1 MPAMDAWITDL
12 FKVAADHAG
21 FVGAVLFAMTL
32 LEALVFV
39 GLLIPILGVML
50 AAGALVA
57 QGALHPVEA
66 ILWCSAGAAVGDAL
80 SYLMGRGLGG
90 RRASRLLFG
99 GKRRLLARAKLLTR
113 RHGVLAIAAAR
124 YLGPAR
130 PFIPILAGMSR
141 TRGWRFQV
149 ANVLSAPI
157 WVISL
162 LAPSYLA
169 ARNLQM
175 FGNNPALT
183 SGLALGAL
191 LLIGA
196 GALWLKQARRTGA
209 MVSSRLS
216 PQDAATMS
224 AGAS

>member
-1 MPAMDAWITDL
+1 MDAWIADL
-12 FKVAADHAG
+12 FRVAADNAG
-21 FVGAVLFAMTL
+21 FAGAILFAFTL
-32 LEALVFV
+32 LEALLVV

-57 QGALHPVEA
+57 QGVLHPVEA
-66 ILWCSAGAAVGDAL
+66 ILWCSAGAAVGDAI

-90 RRASRLLFG
+90 RRASRVLFA

-162 LAPSYLA
+162 LAPGYLA
-169 ARNLQM
+169 ARNLELLRTDPAVAIALALVAAAVIGGGWLM
-175 FGNNPALT
+175 ARRMNRAPAL
-183 SGLALGAL
+183 G
-191 LLIGA
+191 
-196 GALWLKQARRTGA
+196 
-209 MVSSRLS
+209 
-216 PQDAATMS
+216 
-224 AGAS
+224 

>member
-1 MPAMDAWITDL
+1 MDTWIADL
-12 FKVAADHAG
+12 FRVAADNAG
-21 FVGAVLFAMTL
+21 FAGAILFAFTL
-32 LEALVFV
+32 LEALLVV

-57 QGALHPVEA
+57 QGVLHPVEA
-66 ILWCSAGAAVGDAL
+66 VLWCSAGAAVGDAI

-90 RRASRLLFG
+90 RRASRLLFA

-141 TRGWRFQV
+141 TRGWSFQI

-157 WVISL
+157 WVVSL
-162 LAPSYLA
+162 LAPGYLA
-169 ARNLQM
+169 ARNLELLRTDPAVALALALAAAGVITGAWLM
-175 FGNNPALT
+175 ARRMNRAPAL
-183 SGLALGAL
+183 G
-191 LLIGA
+191 
-196 GALWLKQARRTGA
+196 
-209 MVSSRLS
+209 
-216 PQDAATMS
+216 
-224 AGAS
+224 

>member
-1 MPAMDAWITDL
+1 MDAWIADL
-12 FKVAADHAG
+12 FRVAADNAG
-21 FVGAVLFAMTL
+21 FAGAILFAFTL
-32 LEALVFV
+32 LEALLVV

-57 QGALHPVEA
+57 QGVLHPVEA
-66 ILWCSAGAAVGDAL
+66 ILWCSAGAAVGDAI
-80 SYLMGRGLGG
+80 SYLMGRGLSG
-90 RRASRLLFG
+90 RRASRVLFA

-162 LAPSYLA
+162 LAPGYLA
-169 ARNLQM
+169 ARNLELLRTDPAVAIALALAAAAVIGGGWLM
-175 FGNNPALT
+175 ARRMNRAPAL
-183 SGLALGAL
+183 G
-191 LLIGA
+191 
-196 GALWLKQARRTGA
+196 
-209 MVSSRLS
+209 
-216 PQDAATMS
+216 
-224 AGAS
+224 

>member
-1 MPAMDAWITDL
+1 MDAWIADL
-12 FKVAADHAG
+12 FRVATDNAG
-21 FVGAVLFAMTL
+21 FAGAILFAFTL
-32 LEALVFV
+32 LEALLVV

-57 QGALHPVEA
+57 QGVLHPVEA
-66 ILWCSAGAAVGDAL
+66 ILWCSTGAAAGDAI

-90 RRASRLLFG
+90 RRASRVLFA

-141 TRGWRFQV
+141 TRGWSFQI

-157 WVISL
+157 WVVSL
-162 LAPSYLA
+162 LAPGYLA
-169 ARNLQM
+169 ARNLELLRTD
-175 FGNNPALT
+175 PAIAVA
-183 SGLALGAL
+183 LALVAAAV
-191 LLIGA
+191 IA
-196 GALWLKQARRTGA
+196 GVWLTARRMNRVVA
-209 MVSSRLS
+209 I
-216 PQDAATMS
+216 
-224 AGAS
+224 

>member
-1 MPAMDAWITDL
+1 MDAWIADL
-12 FKVAADHAG
+12 FRVAADNAG
-21 FVGAVLFAMTL
+21 FAGAILFAFTL
-32 LEALVFV
+32 LEALLVV

-57 QGALHPVEA
+57 QGVLHPVEA
-66 ILWCSAGAAVGDAL
+66 ILWCSAGAAVGDAI

-90 RRASRLLFG
+90 RRASRLLFA

-141 TRGWRFQV
+141 TRGWSFQV

-157 WVISL
+157 WVVSL
-162 LAPSYLA
+162 LAPGYLA
-169 ARNLQM
+169 ARNLELLRTD
-175 FGNNPALT
+175 PAIAAA
-183 SGLALGAL
+183 LALVAAAV
-191 LLIGA
+191 IA
-196 GALWLKQARRTGA
+196 GVWLTARRMNRVVA
-209 MVSSRLS
+209 V
-216 PQDAATMS
+216 
-224 AGAS
+224 

>member
-1 MPAMDAWITDL
+1 MVRRMDAWIADL
-12 FKVAADHAG
+12 LRVAADNAG
-21 FVGAVLFAMTL
+21 FAGAVLFAMTL
-32 LEALVFV
+32 LEALLVV

-57 QGALHPVEA
+57 QGVLHPVEA
-66 ILWCSAGAAVGDAL
+66 IVWCSAGAAAGDAI

-90 RRASRLLFG
+90 RRATRLLFA

-130 PFIPILAGMSR
+130 PLIPILAGISR
-141 TRGWRFQV
+141 SRPWSFQI
-149 ANVLSAPI
+149 ASVLSAPI

-162 LAPSYLA
+162 LAPGYLA

-175 FGNNPALT
+175 FGSNPALA
-183 SGLALGAL
+183 SGLVLAALLAVALGVLYAKR
-191 LLIGA
+191 A
-196 GALWLKQARRTGA
+196 
-209 MVSSRLS
+209 SRL
-216 PQDAATMS
+216 AA
-224 AGAS
+224 

>member
-1 MPAMDAWITDL
+1 MDAWIADL
-12 FKVAADHAG
+12 FRVAADNAG
-21 FVGAVLFAMTL
+21 YAGAILFAFTL
-32 LEALVFV
+32 LEALLVV

-57 QGALHPVEA
+57 QGVLHPVEA
-66 ILWCSAGAAVGDAL
+66 ILWCSAGAAVGDAI

-90 RRASRLLFG
+90 RRASRVLFA

-141 TRGWRFQV
+141 TRGWSFQV

-162 LAPSYLA
+162 LAPGYLA
-169 ARNLQM
+169 ARNLELLRTD
-175 FGNNPALT
+175 PAVAIALT
-183 SGLALGAL
+183 VAAAAV
-191 LLIGA
+191 IA
-196 GALWLKQARRTGA
+196 GAWVMARRMNRVVVA
-209 MVSSRLS
+209 
-216 PQDAATMS
+216 
-224 AGAS
+224 

>member
-1 MPAMDAWITDL
+1 MDAWIAGL
-12 FKVAADHAG
+12 FRVAADNAG
-21 FVGAVLFAMTL
+21 YAGAILFAFTL
-32 LEALVFV
+32 LEALLVV

-57 QGALHPVEA
+57 QGVLHPVEA
-66 ILWCSAGAAVGDAL
+66 ILWCSAGAAVGDAI

-90 RRASRLLFG
+90 RRASRVLFA

-141 TRGWRFQV
+141 TRGWSFQV

-162 LAPSYLA
+162 LAPGYLA
-169 ARNLQM
+169 ARNLELLRTD
-175 FGNNPALT
+175 PAVAIALT
-183 SGLALGAL
+183 VAAAAV
-191 LLIGA
+191 IA
-196 GALWLKQARRTGA
+196 GAWVMARRMNRVVVA
-209 MVSSRLS
+209 
-216 PQDAATMS
+216 
-224 AGAS
+224 

>member
-1 MPAMDAWITDL
+1 MDAWIADL
-12 FKVAADHAG
+12 FRVAADNAG
-21 FVGAVLFAMTL
+21 FAGAILFAFTL
-32 LEALVFV
+32 LEALLVV

-57 QGALHPVEA
+57 QGVLHPVEA
-66 ILWCSAGAAVGDAL
+66 ILWCSAGAAVGDAI

-90 RRASRLLFG
+90 RRASRVLFA

-162 LAPSYLA
+162 LAPGYLA
-169 ARNLQM
+169 ARNLELLRTDPAVAIALALAAAAVIGGGWLM
-175 FGNNPALT
+175 ARRMNRAPAL
-183 SGLALGAL
+183 G
-191 LLIGA
+191 
-196 GALWLKQARRTGA
+196 
-209 MVSSRLS
+209 
-216 PQDAATMS
+216 
-224 AGAS
+224 

>member
-1 MPAMDAWITDL
+1 MPLMDAWIADL
-12 FKVAADHAG
+12 FKVAADNAG
-21 FVGAVLFAMTL
+21 VAGAILFAMTL
-32 LEALVFV
+32 LEALLIV

-66 ILWCSAGAAVGDAL
+66 ILWCSAGAAAGDAL

-90 RRASRLLFG
+90 RRATRLLFRGPVDKKG
-99 GKRRLLARAKLLTR
+99 GRRMLARAKLLTR

-141 TRGWRFQV
+141 TRGWSFQM
-149 ANVLSAPI
+149 ANVLSAPL

-162 LAPSYLA
+162 LAPGYLA

-175 FGNNPALT
+175 FGTHPALAG
-183 SGLALGAL
+183 GLALGGL
-191 LLIGA
+191 LLMGVV
-196 GALWLKQARRTGA
+196 ALWFKQANRGGA
-209 MVSSRLS
+209 
-216 PQDAATMS
+216 AA
-224 AGAS
+224 

>member
-1 MPAMDAWITDL
+1 MDAWIADL
-12 FKVAADHAG
+12 FRVAADNAG
-21 FVGAVLFAMTL
+21 FAGAILFAFTL
-32 LEALVFV
+32 LEALLVV

-57 QGALHPVEA
+57 QGVLHPVEA
-66 ILWCSAGAAVGDAL
+66 ILWCSAGAAVGDAI

-90 RRASRLLFG
+90 RRASRVLFA

-162 LAPSYLA
+162 LAPGYLA
-169 ARNLQM
+169 ARNLELLRTD
-175 FGNNPALT
+175 PAVAIA
-183 SGLALGAL
+183 LALAAAAV
-191 LLIGA
+191 IAA
-196 GALWLKQARRTGA
+196 GWFMARR
-209 MVSSRLS
+209 MNRVL
-216 PQDAATMS
+216 AA
-224 AGAS
+224 

>member
-1 MPAMDAWITDL
+1 MMPFMDAWIADL
-12 FKVAADHAG
+12 SKVAADHAG
-21 FVGAVLFAMTL
+21 WAGAILFVFTL
-32 LEALVFV
+32 LEALLVV

-57 QGALHPVEA
+57 QGVLHPVEA
-66 ILWCSAGAAVGDAL
+66 ILWCSAGAAAGDAL

-90 RRASRLLFG
+90 RRATRLLFA

-113 RHGVLAIAAAR
+113 RHGILAIAAAR

-141 TRGWRFQV
+141 TRGWSFQV
-149 ANVLSAPI
+149 ANVLSAPL

-162 LAPSYLA
+162 LAPGYLA

-175 FGNNPALT
+175 FGSNPALA
-183 SGLALGAL
+183 SGVVLAVILAAGLGV
-191 LLIGA
+191 
-196 GALWLKQARRTGA
+196 LWIKRPR
-209 MVSSRLS
+209 
-216 PQDAATMS
+216 AA
-224 AGAS
+224 A

>member
-1 MPAMDAWITDL
+1 MPVMDAWIADL
-12 FKVAADHAG
+12 FEVAADHAG
-21 FVGAVLFAMTL
+21 FVGAVLFVMTL
-32 LEALVFV
+32 LEALLFV

-57 QGALHPVEA
+57 QGALASGRSDPVVQRRRGRWRRPLLSDGPRPGRSPGEPPA
-66 ILWCSAGAAVGDAL
+66 VRGQAPPAGSRQAADP
-80 SYLMGRGLGG
+80 
-90 RRASRLLFG
+90 
-99 GKRRLLARAKLLTR
+99 R

-183 SGLALGAL
+183 SGLVLGAL

-196 GALWLKQARRTGA
+196 APCG
-209 MVSSRLS
+209 SSR
-216 PQDAATMS
+216 PDAA
-224 AGAS
+224 GL

>member
-1 MPAMDAWITDL
+1 MDAWIADL
-12 FKVAADHAG
+12 FRVAADNAG
-21 FVGAVLFAMTL
+21 FAGAILFAFTL
-32 LEALVFV
+32 LEALLVV

-57 QGALHPVEA
+57 QGVLHPVEA
-66 ILWCSAGAAVGDAL
+66 ILWCSAGAAVGDAI

-90 RRASRLLFG
+90 RRASRVLFA

-141 TRGWRFQV
+141 TRGWSFQI

-157 WVISL
+157 WVVSL
-162 LAPSYLA
+162 LAPGYLA
-169 ARNLQM
+169 ARNLELARTD
-175 FGNNPALT
+175 PAV
-183 SGLALGAL
+183 GVALALAAAAV
-191 LLIGA
+191 IG
-196 GALWLKQARRTGA
+196 GGWLMARR
-209 MVSSRLS
+209 MNRV
-216 PQDAATMS
+216 QAA
-224 AGAS
+224 

>member
-1 MPAMDAWITDL
+1 MDAWIADLSRVATDN
-12 FKVAADHAG
+12 AG
-21 FVGAVLFAMTL
+21 FAGAILFAFTL
-32 LEALVFV
+32 LEALLVV
-39 GLLIPILGVML
+39 GLLVPILGVML

-57 QGALHPVEA
+57 QGVLHPVEA
-66 ILWCSAGAAVGDAL
+66 VLWCSAGAAAGDAI

-90 RRASRLLFG
+90 RRATRLLFA

-113 RHGVLAIAAAR
+113 RHGLLAIAAAR

-141 TRGWRFQV
+141 SRPWSFQV

-162 LAPSYLA
+162 LAPGYLA

-175 FGNNPALT
+175 FGTDPALAGGVALAVILAI
-183 SGLALGAL
+183 GL
-191 LLIGA
+191 
-196 GALWLKQARRTGA
+196 GALWLKRAPRVRMA
-209 MVSSRLS
+209 
-216 PQDAATMS
+216 
-224 AGAS
+224 

>member
-1 MPAMDAWITDL
+1 MNAWIADIAR
-12 FKVAADHAG
+12 VAADNAG
-21 FVGAVLFAMTL
+21 FAGAILFAFTL
-32 LEALVFV
+32 LEALLVV

-57 QGALHPVEA
+57 QGVLHPVEA
-66 ILWCSAGAAVGDAL
+66 ILWCSAGAAVGDAI

-90 RRASRLLFG
+90 RRASRFLFA

-141 TRGWRFQV
+141 TRGWSFQI

-162 LAPSYLA
+162 LAPGYLA
-169 ARNLQM
+169 ARNLELLLTD
-175 FGNNPALT
+175 PAVGI
-183 SGLALGAL
+183 GLAIAAAA
-191 LLIGA
+191 IIA
-196 GALWLKQARRTGA
+196 AAWFTARRMNRVVA
-209 MVSSRLS
+209 V
-216 PQDAATMS
+216 
-224 AGAS
+224 